1 MSTELWRSVV
11 PIYAFI
17 FVNGIVVLAAFA
29 WAVRRKL
36 FTASED
42 EMRRAPLHDDLSH
55 EENGNG

>member
-11 PIYAFI
+11 PIYAFMI
-17 FVNGIVVLAAFA
+17 VNFVTVAAALA
-29 WAVRRKL
+29 WAFRRKL